1 MIHNSNN
8 ISTTIVTINITIIDT
23 VIVFNPNSTKTT
35 NYNTYIEILW
45 NNPFMNLSILD
56 LKYMLPT
63 HFIKLIIIKL
73 IIALE
78 PILFIII
85 IEFNILQQ

>member
-1 MIHNSNN
+1 LIHNSNN

-23 VIVFNPNSTKTT
+23 VIVFNPNNTKTT
-35 NYNTYIEILW
+35 NYNTYINILW
-45 NNPFMNLSILD
+45 NNTFINLSILY
-56 LKYMLPT
+56 LKYILPT

-78 PILFIII
+78 PIHFIII